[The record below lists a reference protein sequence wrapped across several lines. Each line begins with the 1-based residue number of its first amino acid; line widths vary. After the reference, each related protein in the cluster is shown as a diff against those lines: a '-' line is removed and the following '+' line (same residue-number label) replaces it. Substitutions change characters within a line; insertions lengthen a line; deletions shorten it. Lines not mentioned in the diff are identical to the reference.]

1 MEVDGLVKEYGPLR
15 AVDSVSFRIPRG
27 TVFAFLGP
35 NGAGKTTTVEILEG
49 IRPRT
54 SGTIRVLGRDPW
66 VDRDQFIR
74 EVGVIPQDF
83 SFFDKLTPVE
93 GLEFYGSLFD
103 RKVDAMA
110 LLRTVELEEKQPI
123 ASRSSRGARSR
134 SWDLRSRS

>member
-1 MEVDGLVKEYGPLR
+1 MGSSRSTGPFAPSTR
-15 AVDSVSFRIPRG
+15 SAFGSRG
-27 TVFAFLGP
+27 APCSRFSGP

-66 VDRDQFIR
+66 VDRDRLIR